1 MGNKQQISDQNTQR
15 LSNQKENIQQIQ
27 GQESKMNFNQ
37 LKQQLIKEQKT
48 FSMLGVS
55 LVIARNNQGKF
66 LAVKENYNQGWWIP
80 GGLVDPPEDFVTAAI
95 RETQEEAGIDIEIK
109 GILRIEHNFK
119 KSARYK
125 VVFYGEPKDQN
136 QIPKQ
141 IPDSETQEA
150 RWVTLKELEEL
161 GKQPPYLRG
170 KELLYFGSYIENG
183 GPIYPLSIIETT
195 LVNTFNFKNQ
205 ATANNKNTSD
215 KMEIEY
221 QLNQQNNQVQKQ
233 NQNDKNI
240 VPLNVK
246 LQNAPSNQMIGLSLI
261 VIRNQEGKFLA
272 VKETKNRGW
281 WLPGGKVDP
290 PEDFISAAIRESKEE
305 AGIDINVKGV
315 LRIEQDYRKGFLRY
329 KVVFYAEPIDQKQKP
344 KDFADNESEEA
355 AWVTL
360 KELKVLGN
368 SPPYLRGTELL
379 EFGQYLE
386 KGGPYYPLDI
396 IKQLK

>member
-1 MGNKQQISDQNTQR
+1 MGNKQQKSDQINQSQSNQKQNTQ
-15 LSNQKENIQQIQ
+15 QIQ
-27 GQESKMNFNQ
+27 DQESNMNFNQ
-37 LKQQLIKEQKT
+37 LKQQLIKEQQK

-66 LAVKENYNQGWWIP
+66 LAVKENYDQGWWIP

-109 GILRIEHNFK
+109 GILRIEQNFN

-136 QIPKQ
+136 QKPKQ
-141 IPDSETQEA
+141 IPDSESQEA

-161 GKQPPYLRG
+161 GKKPPYLRG
-170 KELLYFGSYIENG
+170 QELLVFGQYIEKG

-195 LVNTFNFKNQ
+195 LVDKFDFKKQVDINQ
-205 ATANNKNTSD
+205 KSN
-215 KMEIEY
+215 MQIEY
-221 QLNQQNNQVQKQ
+221 QLNQQNNQIQKVQQ
-233 NQNDKNI
+233 NETKY

-246 LQNAPSNQMIGLSLI
+246 LVNAPTNRMIGLSLI

-272 VKETKNRGW
+272 VKETNNRGW

-315 LRIEQDYRKGFLRY
+315 LRIEQDFTGAFLRY

-355 AWVTL
+355 RWVTL
-360 KELKVLGN
+360 NELRALGKN
-368 SPPYLRGTELL
+368 PPYLRGNELI
-379 EFGQYLE
+379 EYGQYLE
-386 KGGPYYPLDI
+386 KGGPFYPLDI
-396 IKQLK
+396 INQLK